1 MDRWG
6 QNPEIVLMRQVFRQ
20 LEAAHDELLAKL
32 KISVLDPRLPRWR
45 QQARVLFEQ
54 RWYQY
59 MQATGKS
66 DEVQAGVF
74 YAYCLA
80 RVMRA
85 AGISV
90 PDSFLPAGDV
100 FERLFQEEL
109 R

>member
-1 MDRWG
+1 MDEWG
-6 QNPEIVLMRQVFRQ
+6 QNPEVVMMRQVFRQ
-20 LEAAHDELLAKL
+20 LEAAQDELLAKL
-32 KISVLDPRLPRWR
+32 KIPVLDPRLRRWR

-54 RWYQY
+54 CWYQY

-74 YAYCLA
+74 YTHCLA

-90 PDSFLPAGDV
+90 PDSFLPAGKE
-100 FERLFQEEL
+100 FERLLQEEL